1 MFSNPIKSYQQ
12 MDREADIRGSDPH
25 RLILLLFEG
34 ASAALVIA
42 QAKLSEKNYAE
53 KSMALTKAI
62 EIINDGLA
70 SSLNLEEGG
79 DIALHLKALYD
90 YMVTRL
96 VHANF
101 ENNSQ
106 AITEVQTLL
115 EEIGGAWR
123 EMGIARRTQ
132 SAEVL

>member
-1 MFSNPIKSYQQ
+1 MFSSPISAYKQ

-34 ASAALVIA
+34 ASAALVTA
-42 QAKLSEKNYAE
+42 QKRLAEKNYAE
-53 KSMALTKAI
+53 KSIALTKAI

-70 SSLNLEEGG
+70 SSLNLEGGG
-79 DIALHLKALYD
+79 DIAANLKALYE
-90 YMVTRL
+90 YMLARL

-101 ENNSQ
+101 KNDSL
-106 AITEVQTLL
+106 AISEIQFLL

-132 SAEVL
+132 SADPL